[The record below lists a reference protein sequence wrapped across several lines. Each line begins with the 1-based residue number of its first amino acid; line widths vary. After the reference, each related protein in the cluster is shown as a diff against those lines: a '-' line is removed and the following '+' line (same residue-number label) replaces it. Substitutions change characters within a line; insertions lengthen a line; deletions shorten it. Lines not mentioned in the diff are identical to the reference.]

1 MNYVNINAAD
11 AVVIINTVA
20 ADTYPTAYMQLLS
33 TVDIVAVE
41 FAGMILAVDVLSR
54 FLPQPLSFWQHSCST
69 NSLDL

>member
-20 ADTYPTAYMQLLS
+20 ADTYPTAYMQMLS
-33 TVDIVAVE
+33 TADIVVV

-69 NSLDL
+69 NSLDH